1 MNGDEDG
8 ILRFGPF
15 ELDTAEREL
24 RHADGVVPLT
34 PKAFDTLAYLVKNGG
49 HLVTKEELLTAVWPD
64 SFVEEANLART
75 IHTLRKMLREHAGGE
90 TFIQTVPTKG
100 YRFVGPVAAE
110 LEMQTHAS
118 GDTTDVNLS
127 KSELFAGRM
136 LAAAGILVG
145 AAFLVGISFVG
156 FTSGPKYATSHT
168 SHGEAYRH
176 YQQGKMLTERRLK
189 GDLEEALRSFEK
201 AIELDPQ
208 YAAAYAGKA
217 NVKSFMFMATN
228 SHNDI
233 VQAREAARKA
243 VELDPNNS
251 LGHTLLCRIQGTY
264 DWDFYGAVRTCERA
278 VELDP
283 GDFEAYRELGFAL
296 NVIGA
301 EDRALAAMDRAV
313 ELAPN
318 SFNKRSR
325 GVVLYHSR
333 RYEEAIAQL
342 EQVEETDPEYIEAT
356 KWIMRAYAMK
366 QDHRSA
372 LDRYVKWKIRTGA
385 VQGEIDA
392 INTAFDAGG
401 WHAVLRL
408 MTDPPGPEKPVLKS
422 LVDACNLAQL
432 GENDR
437 AFGVLQKM
445 FERRAI
451 MLVTIGR
458 EPALDPLR
466 DDPRFEELLRK
477 IKLK

>member
-8 ILRFGPF
+8 VLRFGSF

-24 RHADGVVPLT
+24 RHAGGVVPLT
-34 PKAFDTLAYLVKNGG
+34 PKAFDTLAYLVKNAG
-49 HLVTKEELLTAVWPD
+49 HLVGKDELLEAVWPD

-75 IHTLRKMLREHAGGE
+75 IHTLRKTLREYESGE
-90 TFIQTVPTKG
+90 AFIQTVPTKG
-100 YRFVGPVAAE
+100 YRFVAPIDRRAAE
-110 LEMQTHAS
+110 GISADSATRRARS
-118 GDTTDVNLS
+118 
-127 KSELFAGRM
+127 
-136 LAAAGILVG
+136 LARPILTAAVMLVG
-145 AAFLVGISFVG
+145 TAFVVGISFVG
-156 FTSGPKYATSHT
+156 FNSVPQYTSSHT

-189 GDLEEALRSFEK
+189 GDLEEALKSFER
-201 AIELDPQ
+201 AIELDPK

-228 SHNDI
+228 GHNDI
-233 VQAREAARKA
+233 VDAREAAKSA

-264 DWDFYGAVRTCERA
+264 DWDYYGAIKLCERA

-283 GDFEAYRELGFAL
+283 GDFEAHRELGFAL
-296 NVIGA
+296 NVIGE

-333 RYEEAIAQL
+333 RYDEAIAQL

-372 LDRYVKWKIRTGA
+372 MQRYVRWMLRTGA
-385 VQGEIDA
+385 EQGEIDA
-392 INTAFDAGG
+392 INAAFEAEG
-401 WHAVLRL
+401 WHGVLRSI
-408 MTDPPGPEKPVLKS
+408 TGKTELKS

-437 AFGVLQKM
+437 AFEVLQKM
-445 FERRAI
+445 FARRAI

-466 DDPRFEELLRK
+466 DDPRFEELLLK